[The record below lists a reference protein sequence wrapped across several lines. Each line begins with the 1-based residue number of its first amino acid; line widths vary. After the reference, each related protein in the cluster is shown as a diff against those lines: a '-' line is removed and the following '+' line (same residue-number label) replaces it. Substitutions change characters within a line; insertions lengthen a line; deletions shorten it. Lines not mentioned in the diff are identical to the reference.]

1 MGVNTNYFIH
11 RKGKGDKKKMKR
23 MTREEFKTT
32 MMACT
37 NNLGNRLRITEGIE
51 SFVEEICKDYDIDTV
66 KYTQELQAL
75 QLYLGAR
82 ITMSLMTAV
91 PELETRVSK
100 MVHIDDEE
108 EFVCESNK
116 EFANFLNKMKKVEFI
131 DDSHDSIIVEKDEME
146 ALCGS
151 SSNFY
156 KMINEYVNRMISI
169 YDRETTE
176 ICLFNDKETWEKYQD
191 ENPKVLMIEKR
202 AESLHEITDEL
213 GKIIGS
219 MGKYG
224 LTAPSFIVLEG
235 YDHIINSEKGYLF
248 VDLIVKNLE
257 LTVICIRNSGSYKV
271 KYKEMFDINSMNDLK
286 IGDAITF
293 EKKGENN

>member
-1 MGVNTNYFIH
+1 
-11 RKGKGDKKKMKR
+11 MKR
-23 MTREEFKTT
+23 MTREEFKKT
-32 MMACT
+32 MMTCT
-37 NNLGNRLRITEGIE
+37 NNLGNRLRITEAIE

-66 KYTQELQAL
+66 KYAQELQFL

-82 ITMSLMTAV
+82 IAMSLMTAV

-116 EFANFLNKMKKVEFI
+116 EFANFLNKMKKVEFL

-156 KMINEYVNRMISI
+156 KMINEYVIKMISI

-235 YDHIINSEKGYLF
+235 YDHIINSEEGCKFL
-248 VDLIVKNLE
+248 DLIVKTLD
-257 LTVICIRNSGSYKV
+257 LSVIYIRNSGSYKV

-286 IGDAITF
+286 IGDVITF

>member
-11 RKGKGDKKKMKR
+11 RKGDKKKMKR

-32 MMACT
+32 MMTCT
-37 NNLGNRLRITEGIE
+37 NNLGKRLRITEDIE
-51 SFVEEICKDYDIDTV
+51 SFIEEICEYYGIDKV
-66 KYTQELQAL
+66 KYAQELQEL

-82 ITMSLMTAV
+82 IAMSLITAV

-116 EFANFLNKMKKVEFI
+116 EFANFLNKIKKVEFLDGI
-131 DDSHDSIIVEKDEME
+131 HETIIVEKDEME
-146 ALCGS
+146 SLCGS
-151 SSNFY
+151 SSGFY
-156 KMINEYVNRMISI
+156 KMLNEYVNKMISI

-176 ICLFNDKETWEKYQD
+176 ICLFNNKETWEKYQD
-191 ENPKVLMIEKR
+191 ENPKVLMFEKR
-202 AESLHEITDEL
+202 AERPHEITGEL
-213 GKIIGS
+213 SKIIGS
-219 MGKYG
+219 MRKCG

-235 YDHIINSEKGYLF
+235 YDHIINSEEGCKFL
-248 VDLIVKNLE
+248 DLIVKTLK
-257 LTVICIRNSGSYKV
+257 LSVICIRNSESYKV

-286 IGDAITF
+286 IGDVITF

>member
-1 MGVNTNYFIH
+1 
-11 RKGKGDKKKMKR
+11 MKR

-32 MMACT
+32 MMTCT
-37 NNLGNRLRITEGIE
+37 NNLGKRLRITEDIE
-51 SFVEEICKDYDIDTV
+51 SFIEEICEYYGIDKV
-66 KYTQELQAL
+66 KYTQELQEL

-82 ITMSLMTAV
+82 IAMSLITAV

-116 EFANFLNKMKKVEFI
+116 EFANFLNKIKKVEFLDGI
-131 DDSHDSIIVEKDEME
+131 HETIIVEKDEME
-146 ALCGS
+146 SLCGS
-151 SSNFY
+151 SSGFY
-156 KMINEYVNRMISI
+156 KMLNEYVNKMISI

-176 ICLFNDKETWEKYQD
+176 ICLFNNKETWEKYQD
-191 ENPKVLMIEKR
+191 ENPKVLMFEKR
-202 AESLHEITDEL
+202 AERPHEITGEL
-213 GKIIGS
+213 SKIIGS
-219 MGKYG
+219 MRKCG

-235 YDHIINSEKGYLF
+235 YDHIINSEEGCKFL
-248 VDLIVKNLE
+248 DLIVKTLK
-257 LTVICIRNSGSYKV
+257 LSVICIRNSESYKV

>member
-1 MGVNTNYFIH
+1 
-11 RKGKGDKKKMKR
+11 MKR

-32 MMACT
+32 MMTCT
-37 NNLGNRLRITEGIE
+37 NNLGKRLRITEDIE
-51 SFVEEICKDYDIDTV
+51 SFIEEICEYYGIDKV
-66 KYTQELQAL
+66 KYAQELQEL

-82 ITMSLMTAV
+82 IAMSLITAV

-116 EFANFLNKMKKVEFI
+116 EFANFLNKIKKVEFLDGI
-131 DDSHDSIIVEKDEME
+131 HETIIVEKDEME
-146 ALCGS
+146 SLCGS
-151 SSNFY
+151 SSGFY
-156 KMINEYVNRMISI
+156 KMLNEYVNKMISI

-176 ICLFNDKETWEKYQD
+176 ICLFNNKETWEKYQD
-191 ENPKVLMIEKR
+191 ENPKVLMFEKR
-202 AESLHEITDEL
+202 AERPHEITGEL
-213 GKIIGS
+213 SKIIGS
-219 MGKYG
+219 MRKCG

-235 YDHIINSEKGYLF
+235 YDHIINSEEGCKFL
-248 VDLIVKNLE
+248 DLIVKTLK
-257 LTVICIRNSGSYKV
+257 LSVICIRNSESYKV

-286 IGDAITF
+286 IGDVITF

>member
-1 MGVNTNYFIH
+1 
-11 RKGKGDKKKMKR
+11 MKR

-82 ITMSLMTAV
+82 IAMSLMTAV

-116 EFANFLNKMKKVEFI
+116 EFANFLNKIKKVEFLDGI
-131 DDSHDSIIVEKDEME
+131 HETIIVEKDEMKS
-146 ALCGS
+146 LCGS
-151 SSNFY
+151 SSHFY
-156 KMINEYVNRMISI
+156 KMINEYDKKMFSI
-169 YDRETTE
+169 YNNVATE
-176 ICLFNDKETWEKYQD
+176 ICLFNNKETYEKNH
-191 ENPKVLMIEKR
+191 EANPKVLMFEKR
-202 AESLHEITDEL
+202 AESLHNISDEL
-213 GKIIGS
+213 SNIIGS

-224 LTAPSFIVLEG
+224 LAVPSFIVLEG
-235 YDHIINSEKGYLF
+235 YDHIINSEEGCKFL
-248 VDLIVKNLE
+248 DLIVKTLD
-257 LTVICIRNSGSYKV
+257 LSVICIRNSESYKV
-271 KYKEMFDINSMNDLK
+271 RNKEMFDINSMNDMK
-286 IGDAITF
+286 VGDAITF

>member
-32 MMACT
+32 IMMTCT
-37 NNLGNRLRITEGIE
+37 NNLGNRLRITECIE
-51 SFVEEICKDYDIDTV
+51 SFVEEICEDYDIDKV
-66 KYTQELQAL
+66 KYAQELQAL
-75 QLYLGAR
+75 QLYLGGRFA
-82 ITMSLMTAV
+82 MSLVTAV

-100 MVHIDDEE
+100 MVHIDEE

-116 EFANFLNKMKKVEFI
+116 MFAYFLNKIKKVEFL
-131 DDSHDSIIVEKDEME
+131 DDIHETIIVEKDEME
-146 ALCGS
+146 SLCGS
-151 SSNFY
+151 SSVFY
-156 KMINEYVNRMISI
+156 KMLNEYVIKMISI

-191 ENPKVLMIEKR
+191 ENPKVLMFEKR
-202 AESLHEITDEL
+202 AERPHEITDEL
-213 GKIIGS
+213 SKIIGS

-224 LTAPSFIVLEG
+224 LIAPSFIVLEG
-235 YDHIINSEKGYLF
+235 YDHIINSEEGCKFL
-248 VDLIVKNLE
+248 DLIVKTLD
-257 LTVICIRNSGSYKV
+257 LPVICIRNNESYKV
-271 KYKEMFDINSMNDLK
+271 KYEEMFDIDSMNDLK
-286 IGDAITF
+286 IGDVITF

>member
-1 MGVNTNYFIH
+1 
-11 RKGKGDKKKMKR
+11 MKR

-32 MMACT
+32 MMTCT
-37 NNLGNRLRITEGIE
+37 NNLGKRLRITEDIE
-51 SFVEEICKDYDIDTV
+51 SFIEEICEYYGIDKV
-66 KYTQELQAL
+66 KYTQELQEL

-82 ITMSLMTAV
+82 IAMSLITAV

-116 EFANFLNKMKKVEFI
+116 EFANFLNKIKKVEFLDGI
-131 DDSHDSIIVEKDEME
+131 HETIIVEKDEME
-146 ALCGS
+146 SLCGS
-151 SSNFY
+151 SSGFY
-156 KMINEYVNRMISI
+156 KMLNEYVNKMISI

-176 ICLFNDKETWEKYQD
+176 ICLFNNKETWEKYQD
-191 ENPKVLMIEKR
+191 ENPKVLMFEKR
-202 AESLHEITDEL
+202 AERPHEITGEL
-213 GKIIGS
+213 SKIIGS
-219 MGKYG
+219 MRKCG

-235 YDHIINSEKGYLF
+235 YDHIINSEEGCKFL
-248 VDLIVKNLE
+248 DLIVKTLK
-257 LTVICIRNSGSYKV
+257 LSVICIRNSESYKV

-286 IGDAITF
+286 IGDVITF

>member
-1 MGVNTNYFIH
+1 
-11 RKGKGDKKKMKR
+11 MKR

-37 NNLGNRLRITEGIE
+37 NNLGKRLRITEDIE
-51 SFVEEICKDYDIDTV
+51 SFIEEICEYYGIDKV
-66 KYTQELQAL
+66 KYAQELQEL

-82 ITMSLMTAV
+82 IAMSLITAV

-116 EFANFLNKMKKVEFI
+116 EFANFLNKIKKVEFLDGI
-131 DDSHDSIIVEKDEME
+131 HETIIVEKDEME
-146 ALCGS
+146 SLCGS
-151 SSNFY
+151 SSGFY
-156 KMINEYVNRMISI
+156 KMLNEYVNKMISI

-176 ICLFNDKETWEKYQD
+176 ICLFNNKETWEKYQD
-191 ENPKVLMIEKR
+191 ENPKVLMFEKR
-202 AESLHEITDEL
+202 AERPHEITGEL
-213 GKIIGS
+213 SKIIGS
-219 MGKYG
+219 MRKCG
-224 LTAPSFIVLEG
+224 LTAPSFIEIEG
-235 YDHIINSEKGYLF
+235 YDHIINSEEGCKFL
-248 VDLIVKNLE
+248 DLIVKTLK
-257 LTVICIRNSGSYKV
+257 LSVICIRNSESYKV

-286 IGDAITF
+286 IGDVITF

>member
-1 MGVNTNYFIH
+1 MGINTNYFIH
-11 RKGKGDKKKMKR
+11 RKGDKKKMKR

-37 NNLGNRLRITEGIE
+37 NNLGKRLRITEDIE
-51 SFVEEICKDYDIDTV
+51 SFIEEICEYYGIDKV
-66 KYTQELQAL
+66 KYAQELQEL

-82 ITMSLMTAV
+82 IAMSLITAV

-116 EFANFLNKMKKVEFI
+116 EFANFLNKIKKVEFLDGI
-131 DDSHDSIIVEKDEME
+131 HETIIVEKDEME
-146 ALCGS
+146 SLCGS
-151 SSNFY
+151 SSGFY
-156 KMINEYVNRMISI
+156 KMLNEYVNKMISI

-176 ICLFNDKETWEKYQD
+176 ICLFNNKETWEKYQD
-191 ENPKVLMIEKR
+191 ENPKVLMFEKR
-202 AESLHEITDEL
+202 AERPHEITGEL
-213 GKIIGS
+213 SKIIGS
-219 MGKYG
+219 MRKCG

-235 YDHIINSEKGYLF
+235 YDHIINSEEGCKFL
-248 VDLIVKNLE
+248 DLIVKTLK
-257 LTVICIRNSGSYKV
+257 LSVICIRNSESYKL

-286 IGDAITF
+286 IGDVITF

>member
-11 RKGKGDKKKMKR
+11 RKGDKKKMKR

-32 MMACT
+32 MMTCT
-37 NNLGNRLRITEGIE
+37 NNLGKRLRITEDIE
-51 SFVEEICKDYDIDTV
+51 SFIEEICEYYGIDKA
-66 KYTQELQAL
+66 KYAQELQEL

-82 ITMSLMTAV
+82 IAMSLITAV

-116 EFANFLNKMKKVEFI
+116 EFANFLNKIKKVEFLDGI
-131 DDSHDSIIVEKDEME
+131 HETIIVEKDEME
-146 ALCGS
+146 SLCGS
-151 SSNFY
+151 SSGFY
-156 KMINEYVNRMISI
+156 KMLNEYVNKMISI

-176 ICLFNDKETWEKYQD
+176 ICLFNNKETWEKYQD
-191 ENPKVLMIEKR
+191 ENPKVLMFEKR
-202 AESLHEITDEL
+202 AERPHEITGEL
-213 GKIIGS
+213 SKIIGS
-219 MGKYG
+219 MRKCG

-235 YDHIINSEKGYLF
+235 YDHIINSEEGCKFL
-248 VDLIVKNLE
+248 DLIVKTLK
-257 LTVICIRNSGSYKV
+257 LSVICIRNSESYKV

-286 IGDAITF
+286 IGDVITF

>member
-1 MGVNTNYFIH
+1 
-11 RKGKGDKKKMKR
+11 MKR

-37 NNLGNRLRITEGIE
+37 NNLGKRLRITEDIE
-51 SFVEEICKDYDIDTV
+51 SFIEEICEYYGIDKV
-66 KYTQELQAL
+66 KYAQELQEL

-82 ITMSLMTAV
+82 IAMSLITAV

-116 EFANFLNKMKKVEFI
+116 EFANFLNKIKKVEFLDGI
-131 DDSHDSIIVEKDEME
+131 HETIIVEKDEME
-146 ALCGS
+146 SLCGS
-151 SSNFY
+151 SSGFY
-156 KMINEYVNRMISI
+156 KMLNEYVNKMISI

-176 ICLFNDKETWEKYQD
+176 ICLFNNKETWEKYQD
-191 ENPKVLMIEKR
+191 ENPKVLMFEKR
-202 AESLHEITDEL
+202 AERPHEITGEL
-213 GKIIGS
+213 SKIIGS
-219 MGKYG
+219 MRKCG

-235 YDHIINSEKGYLF
+235 YDHIINSEEGCKFL
-248 VDLIVKNLE
+248 DLIVKTLK
-257 LTVICIRNSGSYKV
+257 LSVICIRNSESYKV